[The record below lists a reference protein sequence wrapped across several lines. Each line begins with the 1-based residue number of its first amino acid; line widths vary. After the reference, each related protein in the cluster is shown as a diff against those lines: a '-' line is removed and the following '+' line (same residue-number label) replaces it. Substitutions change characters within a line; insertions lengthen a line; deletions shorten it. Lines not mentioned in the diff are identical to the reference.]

1 MSVLTR
7 ISVSLIPVSLVML
20 WYPHSSAFA
29 AALRSIIAQGQVESI
44 QKLIAQS
51 PTSFVVDRPILKS
64 GSKGEEVSEL
74 QAALKLLGYYKGEI
88 DGVYSQGTATAVR
101 QFQQAAG
108 LNPSGIVNQQTWQK
122 LFPET
127 SSSANNPQ
135 LANRSNSEVRLA
147 DSEKQ
152 STTEEPTTDTN
163 NNNPEA
169 PTVDLPTL
177 KLGMQSSEVFWLQKR
192 LQAIGFFQGSVDGI
206 FGKDT
211 QIAVITAQKKYGL
224 KPDGIV
230 GAATWQAILP

>member
-7 ISVSLIPVSLVML
+7 ISVFLIPVSLVI
-20 WYPHSSAFA
+20 WYPHSPAFA
-29 AALRSIIAQGQVESI
+29 AALRSIIAQAKVEFI
-44 QKLIAQS
+44 QKVIAQS
-51 PTSFVVDRPILKS
+51 STSLVVARPILKK
-64 GSKGEEVSEL
+64 GSQGKEVSEL

-88 DGVYSQGTATAVR
+88 DGVYSQNTAIAVS

-108 LNPSGIVNQQTWQK
+108 LEPDGIVNQETWQK

-127 SSSANNPQ
+127 SSSANNSQ
-135 LANRSNSEVRLA
+135 LANRSNSEIRQA
-147 DSEKQ
+147 DSEKE
-152 STTEEPTTDTN
+152 STTEESPTDTN
-163 NNNPEA
+163 NNTNTET

-177 KLGMQSSEVFWLQKR
+177 KLGMQSPEVFWLQKR
-192 LQAIGFFQGSVDGI
+192 LQAIGFFQGSTDGI

-211 QIAVITAQKKYGL
+211 QTAVIAAQKKYGL